1 MTISEKSIPS
11 CKFEYTIKHWNG
23 GNLTDSS
30 SVIREKFLNTVNEWG
45 QEGWEIVQFFI
56 STNEKCLFVMAG
68 VQGFNNNRENYYE
81 GWEPIRSY
89 LEGEAKKVGLT
100 AKKTSRNMRSWN
112 VCSLVYQKPI
122 YSNT

>member
-45 QEGWEIVQFFI
+45 QEG
-56 STNEKCLFVMAG
+56 
-68 VQGFNNNRENYYE
+68 
-81 GWEPIRSY
+81 
-89 LEGEAKKVGLT
+89 
-100 AKKTSRNMRSWN
+100 
-112 VCSLVYQKPI
+112 
-122 YSNT
+122 

>member
-45 QEGWEIVQFFI
+45 QEGWEIVQVFTSI
-56 STNEKCLFVMAG
+56 EEKSILGIPV
-68 VQGFNNNRENYYE
+68 
-81 GWEPIRSY
+81 
-89 LEGEAKKVGLT
+89 KVGILL
-100 AKKTSRNMRSWN
+100 KRKVDETSI
-112 VCSLVYQKPI
+112 V
-122 YSNT
+122 

>member
-45 QEGWEIVQFFI
+45 QEGWEIV
-56 STNEKCLFVMAG
+56 
-68 VQGFNNNRENYYE
+68 
-81 GWEPIRSY
+81 
-89 LEGEAKKVGLT
+89 
-100 AKKTSRNMRSWN
+100 
-112 VCSLVYQKPI
+112 
-122 YSNT
+122 

>member
-45 QEGWEIVQFFI
+45 QEGWEVVQVFTTIEEKSILGMTEKAGILLKRKVDETSIV
-56 STNEKCLFVMAG
+56 
-68 VQGFNNNRENYYE
+68 
-81 GWEPIRSY
+81 
-89 LEGEAKKVGLT
+89 
-100 AKKTSRNMRSWN
+100 
-112 VCSLVYQKPI
+112 
-122 YSNT
+122 